1 MEINLI
7 DIWNSM
13 GLPVRTV
20 VVVLALQA
28 VASFAVIVDRIIM
41 LSASKGRSRAFAES
55 AAKLDGFNPD
65 KLLELAQ
72 TQKGSH
78 LATFVEKGLKTYVE
92 LVRRGHSV
100 ERATEL
106 TRRALER
113 KAEPLSRELSRG
125 MTVLASTGSTAPFVG
140 LLGTVLG
147 IINAFKM
154 IATTGSGGLGAIG
167 SSISEALIVTGFGL
181 AVAIPVVLL
190 FNWMNGKLTGYEG
203 DILNSAGDLL
213 DRLEIGSDLAELEHT
228 KPARKV
234 ENGRAPQRAGN
245 PATSAS

>member
-7 DIWNSM
+7 EIWNSM
-13 GLPVRTV
+13 GLPVRSV
-20 VVVLALQA
+20 VVVLFLQA
-28 VASFAVIVDRIIM
+28 VASLAVIVDRFIM
-41 LSASKGRSRAFAES
+41 LTLSKSRSRSFAES
-55 AAKLDGFNPD
+55 AAKLEGFNPD
-65 KLLELAQ
+65 KLLDLAHK
-72 TQKGSH
+72 QKGSH
-78 LATFVEKGLKTYVE
+78 LATFVEQGLKSYVE
-92 LVRRGHSV
+92 LVRKGHSV

-167 SSISEALIVTGFGL
+167 SSIAEALIVTGFGL
-181 AVAIPVVLL
+181 TVAIPVVLL
-190 FNWMNGKLTGYEG
+190 FNWMSARLSGYEG

-213 DRLEIGSDLAELEHT
+213 DRLEIGSDTVEAET
-228 KPARKV
+228 KAVKKA
-234 ENGRAPQRAGN
+234 ERAPAGTRT
-245 PATSAS
+245 ATSAASAS

>member
-1 MEINLI
+1 MEINLVE
-7 DIWNSM
+7 IWNSM
-13 GLPVRTV
+13 GLPVRGV
-20 VVVLALQA
+20 VVVLLLQA

-41 LSASKGRSRAFAES
+41 LTASKSRSRAFAES
-55 AAKLDGFNPD
+55 AAKLEGFSPE
-65 KLLELAQ
+65 KLLELSQ
-72 TQKGSH
+72 KQKGSH
-78 LATFVEKGLKTYVE
+78 LASFVEKGLKTYVE

-113 KAEPLSRELSRG
+113 KAEPLNRELSRG

-154 IATTGSGGLGAIG
+154 IASTGSGGLGAIG
-167 SSISEALIVTGFGL
+167 SSIAEALIVTGFGL
-181 AVAIPVVLL
+181 TVAIPVVLL

-213 DRLEIGSDLAELEHT
+213 DRLEVGSDLMDLEHS
-228 KPARKV
+228 KPARKNDV
-234 ENGRAPQRAGN
+234 VRNGQRTTSPAP
-245 PATSAS
+245 SAS

>member
-7 DIWNSM
+7 EIWNSM
-13 GLPVRTV
+13 GLPVRSV
-20 VVVLALQA
+20 VVVLFLQA
-28 VASFAVIVDRIIM
+28 VASFAVVVDRIIL
-41 LSASKGRSRAFAES
+41 LSLSKSRSRIFAEKVV
-55 AAKLDGFNPD
+55 KLEGFSPETLL
-65 KLLELAQ
+65 KLAS

-78 LATFVEKGLKTYVE
+78 LATFVQQGLKSYVE
-92 LVRRGHSV
+92 LRKAGHTV
-100 ERATEL
+100 ERSAEL

-154 IATTGSGGLGAIG
+154 ISTTGSGGLGAIG
-167 SSISEALIVTGFGL
+167 SSIAEALIVTGFGL
-181 AVAIPVVLL
+181 TVAIPVVLL
-190 FNWMNGKLTGYEG
+190 FNWISSKLTAYEG

-213 DRLEIGSDLAELEHT
+213 DRLETCSNI
-228 KPARKV
+228 
-234 ENGRAPQRAGN
+234 
-245 PATSAS
+245 